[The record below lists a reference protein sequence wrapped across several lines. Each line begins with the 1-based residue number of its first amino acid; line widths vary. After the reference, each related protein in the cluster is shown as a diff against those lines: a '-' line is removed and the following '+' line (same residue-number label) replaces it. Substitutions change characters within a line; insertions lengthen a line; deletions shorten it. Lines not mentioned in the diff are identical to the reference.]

1 MSKYRSSKA
10 HRNGQQHTASVTGY
24 AQRHA
29 EQAEER
35 RQQAVREAQGIIARA
50 ERKAMQRQQE
60 REKGWLRRAWA
71 AKSGILIGAGAISAF
86 IAVGLWFMNQ
96 DGYVYTKGHHVSM
109 AGQGLLII
117 AITVGTPLFI
127 WWGQWSDAKQERKQ
141 VEKARAFL
149 VQQEKIQAFKRS
161 QLGQQ

>member
-1 MSKYRSSKA
+1 MRKYQSRA

-29 EQAEER
+29 EQAER
-35 RQQAVREAQGIIARA
+35 KRQEAVQRAQSIVQAAD
-50 ERKAMQRQQE
+50 RKAMQRQQE

-71 AKSGILIGAGAISAF
+71 ARASILTGAGMF
-86 IAVGLWFMNQ
+86 GAVVAAGLWFMQQ
-96 DGYVYTKGHHVSM
+96 DGDVYTRGHYTSM

-117 AITVGTPLFI
+117 AIAVGTPLFV
-127 WWGQWSDAKQERKQ
+127 WWGQRSDAKQERKQ
-141 VEKARAFL
+141 VEQARAFL

>member
-1 MSKYRSSKA
+1 MKKYQSKA
-10 HRNGQQHTASVTGY
+10 HRNGQQHNASVTGY

-29 EQAEER
+29 EQAER
-35 RQQAVREAQGIIARA
+35 KRQEAVQRAQIIIQAA

-60 REKGWLRRAWA
+60 REKGWLRRVWA
-71 AKSGILIGAGAISAF
+71 AKSGVLFGAGALSAF

-96 DGYVYTKGHHVSM
+96 DGYVYTKGNRVSM

-117 AITVGTPLFI
+117 AIAVGTPLFL
-127 WWGQWSDAKQERKQ
+127 WWGQWRDRRDEQRR
-141 VEKARAFL
+141 VEKAKAFL
-149 VQQEKIQAFKRS
+149 EQQEKIQAFKRS

>member
-1 MSKYRSSKA
+1 MRKYQSRA
-10 HRNGQQHTASVTGY
+10 QRNGQQHTASVTGY

-29 EQAEER
+29 EQAEQK
-35 RQQAVREAQGIIARA
+35 RQLAVREAQGIIARA

-60 REKGWLRRAWA
+60 REKGWLRAAW
-71 AKSGILIGAGAISAF
+71 KSRVNIVVLCVWFGAF

-96 DGYVYTKGHHVSM
+96 DGYVYTKGHHVST

-117 AITVGTPLFI
+117 AIAVGTPLFI
-127 WWGQWSDAKQERKQ
+127 WWGQWNDAKQERKQ